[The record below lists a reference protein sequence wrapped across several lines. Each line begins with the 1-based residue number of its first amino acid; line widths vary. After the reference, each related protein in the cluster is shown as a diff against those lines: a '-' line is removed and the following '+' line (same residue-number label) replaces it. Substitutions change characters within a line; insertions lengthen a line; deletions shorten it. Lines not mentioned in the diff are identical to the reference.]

1 MNLGQAQPDQIQG
14 GKDLGKKASLW
25 PFTSVWHLLP
35 TGCRDFAQG
44 LYCPHHAMNA
54 KAPSFFLLPGIL
66 HLVYKTSP
74 CSSWVGLGPWSPYPL
89 PTSSILGLEQLAGV
103 AEWL

>member
-66 HLVYKTSP
+66 HLVYKSLLFMGGPGSLEPISP
-74 CSSWVGLGPWSPYPL
+74 AH
-89 PTSSILGLEQLAGV
+89 I
-103 AEWL
+103 